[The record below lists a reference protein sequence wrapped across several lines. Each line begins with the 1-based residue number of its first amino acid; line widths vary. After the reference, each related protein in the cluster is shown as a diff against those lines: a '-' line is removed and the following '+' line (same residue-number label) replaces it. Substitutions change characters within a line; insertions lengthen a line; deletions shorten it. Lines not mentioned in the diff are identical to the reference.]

1 MSDALEVLAFGKKR
15 TKVVATINNEDALL
29 SKQEIEVIEKELKEK
44 EELQKLLDH
53 ERDLNNHLITHEGK
67 ALEVIFKNGL
77 NVPHQDLIKSSKDYN
92 EYKEE
97 FTEILRSH
105 IEPFKYEIMYSEEEF
120 ELLKEVLNN
129 GL

>member
-29 SKQEIEVIEKELKEK
+29 SKQEIEVIEKSLKALKIIKEK
-44 EELQKLLDH
+44 RVNADLLYYS
-53 ERDLNNHLITHEGK
+53 
-67 ALEVIFKNGL
+67 KNL
-77 NVPHQDLIKSSKDYN
+77 YDYSEN
-92 EYKEE
+92 IVGDNRMLTKEE
-97 FTEILRSH
+97 
-105 IEPFKYEIMYSEEEF
+105 Y